1 MRRENLPP
9 SAAPR
14 MSESTFVTAVQWN
27 YDDDKLI
34 GGWNGDLNYSKKT
47 HDFVENKPF
56 WKLGQNRQIKDGSVG

>member
-34 GGWNGDLNYSKKT
+34 GGWNGDLNYSKKLMILLKT
-47 HDFVENKPF
+47 S
-56 WKLGQNRQIKDGSVG
+56 LSGSLDKTGRLKMDL